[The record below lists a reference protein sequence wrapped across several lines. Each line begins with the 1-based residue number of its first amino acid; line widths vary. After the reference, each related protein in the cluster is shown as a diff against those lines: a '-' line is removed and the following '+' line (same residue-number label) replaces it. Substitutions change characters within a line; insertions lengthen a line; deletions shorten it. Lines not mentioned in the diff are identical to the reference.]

1 MRGNFWAGLASGFG
15 TGITLGKQI
24 KEMGVNSKMADV
36 VGQST
41 TDVASGEDQY
51 QGIQQ
56 AYENAMA
63 GAATPEEK
71 AAVEKSYAPVLDAAT
86 KVDRTK
92 PASVAYSLGT
102 GDTYQSSD
110 KPFSLDE
117 IDVNKMQQRAGIYR
131 NAGMNI
137 EANQLET
144 NAQQRR
150 LTANQLEQSNITLA
164 NTKKLQGVETA
175 TSEYAKKL
183 QKIDSSG
190 NPLPM
195 SNDDYVNIGKYHT
208 IELAK
213 AGLYSEAQQSASQA
227 MEFANKKIQL
237 ETNERAAAV
246 RDGVAAATTGNF
258 KPAIDAYNRFIP
270 DGAKITSIDMNK
282 DGTLVIHRV
291 STIDGT
297 DLGDTV
303 VKGGVL
309 EFSEGLKTL
318 ADPNAAAQYAEK
330 TFQHDIET
338 RKAKAAEISAAA
350 SATSAAAQAKE
361 SGVKVDAMKK
371 EMLGYGAISKP
382 DSQRTPEEKEAVTY
396 ITGKATATS
405 QTPEKKQKVLDD
417 VRQTVKDYLTAG
429 KGAMDS
435 LSPEA
440 QARAQA
446 ILVRSDE
453 MARAAVEAGLV
464 PNSEAL
470 FKRAAAEY
478 DAGKGKPA
486 AGGIQGAGSGAA
498 GTRDFS
504 ALWKK

>member
-137 EANQLET
+137 EADQLET

-338 RKAKAAEISAAA
+338 RKAKAAETSAAA
-350 SATSAAAQAKE
+350 SATSAAAQA
-361 SGVKVDAMKK
+361 SQAGVSKAREAREAKQIDALKIA
-371 EMLGYGAISKP
+371 GAKL
-382 DSQRTPEEKEAVTY
+382 EEAVQS
-396 ITGKATATS
+396 GDA
-405 QTPEKKQKVLDD
+405 KK
-417 VRQTVKDYLTAG
+417 
-429 KGAMDS
+429 
-435 LSPEA
+435 
-440 QARAQA
+440 
-446 ILVRSDE
+446 I
-453 MARAAVEAGLV
+453 
-464 PNSEAL
+464 
-470 FKRAAAEY
+470 AAARVAY
-478 DAGKGKPA
+478 TA
-486 AGGIQGAGSGAA
+486 AGGKLEKPQAEYGVTANPMGGYLQQDKTTGRGAIYGHDG
-498 GTRDFS
+498 
-504 ALWKK
+504 KKVADISPMKDVEQTAPKKGDEQVVADGPHKGKTAVFDGIGWVLK